1 MKLEALAV
9 LFYEI
14 PPRQEK
20 NFKLEKSSLLN
31 VKQSALSSYSLP
43 IDHNIKQAHS
53 KQLEPVP
60 RNNFGRDRSE
70 AQ

>member
-14 PPRQEK
+14 PSRQEK
-20 NFKLEKSSLLN
+20 NLKREKNSLLN
-31 VKQSALSSYSLP
+31 VKQSTLSSYSLP
-43 IDHNIKQAHS
+43 IDLNIKQTHS

-60 RNNFGRDRSE
+60 RNDVGRDRSE